1 MKKNISLYELA
12 EELQD
17 RTNLLE
23 KYPEHKNS
31 LQKEIDNIKNL
42 IVECV
47 SDSTNEILLKRM
59 GTFRKKR
66 NVDNKNLALSILDI
80 TLNCLRED
88 NLSCELIPEIE
99 KTIKDL
105 NDNAVYEYC
114 KKELF
119 EKIKIHCIPLCS
131 PDDIND
137 YESICYLIDSFNES
151 VDKYS

>member
-1 MKKNISLYELA
+1 MKKNISLYELV

-23 KYPEHKNS
+23 KYPQHKNS

-47 SDSTNEILLKRM
+47 IDETNEILLKRM
-59 GTFRKKR
+59 GTPRKKR
-66 NVDNKNLALSILDI
+66 NIDYRNSALSILDV
-80 TLNCLRED
+80 TLNCLKED
-88 NLSCELIPEIE
+88 NVSCELIPEIE
-99 KTIKDL
+99 KTIRDL
-105 NDNAVYEYC
+105 NNEDMYEYC

-119 EKIKIHCIPLCS
+119 EKIKIHCMPLCS
-131 PDDIND
+131 PDDINE